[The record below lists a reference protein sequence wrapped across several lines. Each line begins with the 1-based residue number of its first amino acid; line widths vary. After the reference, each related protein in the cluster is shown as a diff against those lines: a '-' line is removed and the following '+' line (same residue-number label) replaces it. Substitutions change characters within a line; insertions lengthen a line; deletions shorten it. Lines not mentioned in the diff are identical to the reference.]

1 MYAQKFAELEINFQN
16 AWDRDMNDQDK
27 VLISTYLD
35 NELTQEENLYVE
47 SLIENDDDA
56 LAYLNKLK
64 EINNQAEFFFQEAL
78 NSNEFKNLQSFV
90 DGLKPKKQV
99 SLKSILKNF
108 FIPQAIAGYALSG
121 LLFFNLG
128 TNSIAGFQDTNSQFA
143 QAEYEQDILVFR
155 SGESDDFL
163 NQVKNV
169 AMNLIKEGKQKA
181 RGSYGDKD
189 YTLQITKEAAIN
201 SESKCFLAEFES
213 INEQKL
219 FSICKSGQNSSIL
232 EVTQ

>member
-64 EINNQAEFFFQEAL
+64 EINNQTEFFFQEAL

-143 QAEYEQDILVFR
+143 QAEYEQDIYVFR
-155 SGESDDFL
+155 SGSSD
-163 NQVKNV
+163 
-169 AMNLIKEGKQKA
+169 NLLTQIEGIALK
-181 RGSYGDKD
+181 
-189 YTLQITKEAAIN
+189 L
-201 SESKCFLAEFES
+201 
-213 INEQKL
+213 INE
-219 FSICKSGQNSSIL
+219 
-232 EVTQ
+232 